1 MPTKLRSS
9 DLQTSTARLKL
20 TPRRAPYR
28 FRVASGIALGYR
40 RTEGTFGT
48 WSAIVADGGGREQLK
63 KFANADD
70 REAANGKT
78 VLSFDQAMTQARLL
92 ARGETESETNA
103 SLVTVKAALAAYRV
117 DLLAR
122 SADLKNADRPRRHL
136 GTLLQKP
143 CVLLTKDELT
153 TWRNGLVSKGRLTPS
168 SINRVMSTLRA
179 ALTLACPERTQIW
192 RDGLTALPNAEKS
205 RNALFVLP
213 DATIIA
219 LVAKAYA
226 KDAKLGFLCDVL
238 AETGMRPSQAARA
251 RVGYLIMHASAPRL
265 LVNKRAKG
273 GGKLRAQKKL
283 ETYALPISVGLAAK
297 LKQAVRGRAEDD
309 KLLVNADGQ
318 PLNEADVH
326 TDYRAPFTEIVQAL
340 GLIRRSRCT
349 ASDIPRSRV
358 SY

>member
-1 MPTKLRSS
+1 M
-9 DLQTSTARLKL
+9 
-20 TPRRAPYR
+20 
-28 FRVASGIALGYR
+28 
-40 RTEGTFGT
+40 
-48 WSAIVADGGGREQLK
+48 
-63 KFANADD
+63 
-70 REAANGKT
+70 
-78 VLSFDQAMTQARLL
+78 
-92 ARGETESETNA
+92 
-103 SLVTVKAALAAYRV
+103 TVKAALAAYRV

-226 KDAKLGFLCDVL
+226 KDAKLGLLCDVL

-265 LVNKRAKG
+265 LVNKSAKG

-340 GLIRRSRCT
+340 GLDPKITPYCFRHSSITRQLLKGVPVRVV
-349 ASDIPRSRV
+349 ASNHDTSVRMIEATYSKFIGDHADHLTRAALLDHAMPAVDNLVALVR
-358 SY
+358 